1 MNEETIRHECDTLI
15 LFAHGARDPGWRGPV
30 DALARRLRAALPGT
44 RVEPAFLERMSPTLI
59 EAIDAAAQAGARR
72 VVVAPVFW
80 APGGHLK
87 NDVPAL
93 VDEARR
99 RHGEVGFEIWPAL
112 GESEAVLDGITGA
125 YTALWKGPEK
135 ENAA

>member
-1 MNEETIRHECDTLI
+1 MNDKVTLDDSDSLI

-30 DALARRLRAALPGT
+30 DALARRLRSVLPGI

-59 EAIDAAAQAGARR
+59 EAIDAAAVAGSRR

-99 RHGEVGFEIWPAL
+99 RHAGVRFEIWPAL
-112 GESEAVLDGITGA
+112 GESDAVLDGITRA
-125 YTALWKGPEK
+125 YAALWKRSG
-135 ENAA
+135 A

>member
-1 MNEETIRHECDTLI
+1 MTEAPVRLDGDTLI
-15 LFAHGARDPGWRGPV
+15 LFAHGARDPEWRGPV
-30 DALARRLRAALPGT
+30 DALARRLRSALPGT

-59 EAIDAAAQAGARR
+59 EAIDSAAASGARR

-93 VDEARR
+93 VEEARR
-99 RHGEVGFEIWPAL
+99 RHASVSFEIWPAL

-125 YTALWKGPEK
+125 YSALWRRAKK